1 LIDLITIVFITGY
14 LKRPGHFFGTIGLMS
29 FSVGFLI
36 GIYISYLRITT
47 GSIQFRHPLL
57 YLGMLLM
64 IIGIQLVS
72 TGLIA
77 EMIIFSKG
85 KSDYKSNVIEN
96 I

>member
-1 LIDLITIVFITGY
+1 MTGY
-14 LKRPGHFFGTIGLMS
+14 LKRPGHFFGTFGLVS
-29 FSVGFLI
+29 FTLGFLI
-36 GIYISYLRITT
+36 GIYIAYLRITT

-64 IIGIQLVS
+64 IIGIQLIS

-77 EMIIFSKG
+77 EMVIYSKG
-85 KSDYKSNVIEN
+85 KFDYSSNIKET